1 MTADLHA
8 EKLGAKIR
16 KAELEKVPNVL
27 IVGAKEAEEGTVSVR
42 SRFEGDRGT
51 MSREAFKADLIE
63 SIESRKLQFKPKAD

>member
-27 IVGAKEAEEGTVSVR
+27 IVGAKEAEEGSVSVR
-42 SRFEGDRGT
+42 SRFDGDRGT
-51 MSREAFKADLIE
+51 MTLDAFKTDLVDAIQ
-63 SIESRKLQFKPKAD
+63 SRKLQFKPKAD